1 MSKTPKAT
9 DVFSFSSFDPSKFT
23 ENFREFAEKG
33 ASQSKDAFA
42 KMKTAA
48 DEAARTMEA
57 TMQSAQAGSTDVGLK
72 AIEALRTNAENS
84 LSHMEALMGVKSAGE
99 FFELQTAFLRKQ
111 TEIAM
116 EQAKS
121 MQAATRNLAES
132 LSKPAKDAAEKAIG
146 SFKKS

>member
-1 MSKTPKAT
+1 MSKDSKSN
-9 DVFSFSSFDPSKFT
+9 DVFSFSTFDPTKFA

-48 DEAARTMEA
+48 DEAAKTMEA
-57 TMQSAQAGSTDVGLK
+57 TMQSAQSGSVDVGLK
-72 AIEALRTNAENS
+72 AIEALRANAENS
-84 LSHMEALMGVKSAGE
+84 LTHMEALLGAKSVSE

-111 TEIAM
+111 TEVAV

-121 MQAATRNLAES
+121 MQAATRSLAETV
-132 LSKPAKDAAEKAIG
+132 SKPAKDAAEKAING
-146 SFKKS
+146 FRNV

>member
-1 MSKTPKAT
+1 MSKTPKAN
-9 DVFSFSSFDPSKFT
+9 DVFSFSSFDPSKFA

-33 ASQSKDAFA
+33 AFQSKDAFA

-57 TMQSAQAGSTDVGLK
+57 TMQSAQTGSADVGLK

-84 LSHMEALMGVKSAGE
+84 LSHMEALMGVKSVGE

-132 LSKPAKDAAEKAIG
+132 VSKPAKDAAEKAIG
-146 SFKKS
+146 SFKNV